1 MEIIKIVLVDDHSIF
16 SRGLSMLLNEIS
28 DFKVIGEATDGA
40 AFIAS
45 LAEWR
50 PDVVLMDIKMP
61 VMDGIEA
68 TRQALEVMPG
78 LKIIALTMFGEPH
91 YCKLMAEA
99 GASGFIQK
107 NVSRNE
113 LELAIRKV
121 CQGDNYF
128 SREIIRDL
136 SARSSVRPGIFLESM
151 NEVITEREHEV
162 LKYITM
168 GLSAQEIAEKMFISY
183 RTVEGHRANLI
194 SKTGTRNVVDL
205 VIFAI
210 KNNIVEV

>member
-1 MEIIKIVLVDDHSIF
+1 MNIIKIVLVDDHSIF
-16 SRGLSMLLNEIS
+16 SRGLSLLLNEIS
-28 DFKVIGEATDGA
+28 DFKVIGEATNGKD
-40 AFIAS
+40 FIDS
-45 LAEWR
+45 LLLWR

-61 VMDGIEA
+61 GMDGIEA
-68 TRQALEVMPG
+68 SKQALEIMPG

-107 NVSRNE
+107 NVSKIE
-113 LELAIRKV
+113 LENAIRKV
-121 CQGDNYF
+121 SKGENYF
-128 SREIIRDL
+128 SQEIMKDISIKS
-136 SARSSVRPGIFLESM
+136 SAKSGLFIESL
-151 NEVITEREHEV
+151 NEMITEREYEV

-168 GLSAQEIAEKMFISY
+168 GLSAQEIAEKMFISF

-210 KNNIVEV
+210 KNKIVEV